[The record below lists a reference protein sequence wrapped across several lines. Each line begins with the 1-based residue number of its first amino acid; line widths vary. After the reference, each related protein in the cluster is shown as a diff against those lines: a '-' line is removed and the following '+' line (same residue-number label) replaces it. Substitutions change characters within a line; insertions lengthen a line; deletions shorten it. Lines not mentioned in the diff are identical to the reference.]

1 MGIDWDTMTPAQAEA
16 LASGLYAAREEADY
30 RDQQGTDAERCQTEH
45 TQEGAER

>member
-1 MGIDWDTMTPAQAEA
+1 MNIDWDTMTPAEAEA
-16 LASGLYAAREEADY
+16 LASGLCVGTKEADY